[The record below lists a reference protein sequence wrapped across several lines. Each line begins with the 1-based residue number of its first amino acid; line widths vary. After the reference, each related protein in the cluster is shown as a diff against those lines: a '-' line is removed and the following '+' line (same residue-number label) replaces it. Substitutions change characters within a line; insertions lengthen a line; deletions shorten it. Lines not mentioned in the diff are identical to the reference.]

1 MTFPISYFLFFCTL
15 LTGTLLS
22 ICSSSWFGAWIG
34 LELNLLSFIP
44 LIAIKLCPYST
55 EAAIKYFLIQALAS
69 TILIMSSS
77 IHMYSNDFSYILI
90 ALSLLLKLG
99 AAPLHFWF
107 PQVIEGLTWP
117 QALILLTIQKLA
129 PMFLIS
135 YLTFSS
141 NLIFLIT
148 VSAIFSSIIGALGGL
163 NILKLRKLMAF
174 SSINHMSWMLIAMTI
189 NDMMWLTYFLF
200 YSFISSSVIIL
211 LHLTQA
217 YSISNLTNQNKN
229 NTIINILLP
238 LNILSLG
245 GLPPFMGFSPKW
257 IMIQLLTSK
266 MMIFSLLIFLFSSLI
281 TLYFY
286 LRLFIPMILLSFP
299 SFSFSLKIKSLS
311 TSSLPLII
319 LTFINMFGLCLPIPF
334 SI

>member
-15 LTGTLLS
+15 LTGTSLS

-44 LIAIKLCPYST
+44 LIAIKLCPYAT
-55 EAAIKYFLIQALAS
+55 EAAIKYFLIQAMAS

-77 IHMYSNDFSYILI
+77 MHMFSNDFSYILI
-90 ALSLLLKLG
+90 TLSLLLKLG

-117 QALILLTIQKLA
+117 QAFILLTIQKLA

-135 YLTFSS
+135 YLTYSS
-141 NLIFLIT
+141 NLIFMIT
-148 VSAIFSSIIGALGGL
+148 LAAILSSLIGALGGL
-163 NILKLRKLMAF
+163 NIMKLRKLMAF

-200 YSFISSSVIIL
+200 YSFISGSVIIL
-211 LHLTQA
+211 LHSTQT
-217 YSISNLTNQNKN
+217 YSISNLMNQNKN
-229 NTIINILLP
+229 SSILNLLLP
-238 LNILSLG
+238 LNLLSLG

-257 IMIQLLTSK
+257 IMIQLLSSK
-266 MMIFSLLIFLFSSLI
+266 MMIFSLLVILFSSLI

-286 LRLFIPMILLSFP
+286 LRIFIPMILLSFP
-299 SFSFSLKIKSLS
+299 SFSSLLKIKSLWAFS
-311 TSSLPLII
+311 PFLAIF
-319 LTFINMFGLCLPIPF
+319 TFINMFGLCLPIPF

>member
-15 LTGTLLS
+15 LTGTSLS

-55 EAAIKYFLIQALAS
+55 EAAIKYFLIQAMAS

-77 IHMYSNDFSYILI
+77 MHMFSNDFSYILI
-90 ALSLLLKLG
+90 TLSLLLKLG

-117 QALILLTIQKLA
+117 QAFILLTIQKLA

-135 YLTFSS
+135 YLTYSS
-141 NLIFLIT
+141 NLIFMIT
-148 VSAIFSSIIGALGGL
+148 LAAILSSLIGALGGL
-163 NILKLRKLMAF
+163 NIMKLRKLMAF

-200 YSFISSSVIIL
+200 YSFISGSVIIL
-211 LHLTQA
+211 LHSTQT
-217 YSISNLTNQNKN
+217 YSISNLMNQNKN
-229 NTIINILLP
+229 SSILNLLLP
-238 LNILSLG
+238 LNLLSLG

-257 IMIQLLTSK
+257 IMIQLLSSK
-266 MMIFSLLIFLFSSLI
+266 MMIFSLLVILFSSLI

-286 LRLFIPMILLSFP
+286 LRIFIPMILLSFP
-299 SFSFSLKIKSLS
+299 SFSSLLKIKSLWAFS
-311 TSSLPLII
+311 PFLAIF
-319 LTFINMFGLCLPIPF
+319 TFINMFGLCLPIPF